1 MAKGT
6 ATGYIDWGG
15 KRYDFRDA
23 PAYAEKNWGAGFP
36 KKWFW
41 VVSTSFEGEP
51 SASLTCVGKHFQS
64 IEDAER
70 FALLRDGT
78 LACVHEGSV
87 GFPRFGSGWT
97 VPPLRRPIASLSC
110 VDNHSASIERCLK
123 HACV

>member
-51 SASLTCVGKHFQS
+51 SASLTCVGKRFQS
-64 IEDAER
+64 SKNAGKL
-70 FALLRDGT
+70 ALVRKGT
-78 LACVHEGSV
+78 PACVHEGRT
-87 GFPRFGSGWT
+87 GFPKMWFWVVST
-97 VPPLRRPIASLSC
+97 SFEESLMSF
-110 VDNHSASIERCLK
+110 
-123 HACV
+123 